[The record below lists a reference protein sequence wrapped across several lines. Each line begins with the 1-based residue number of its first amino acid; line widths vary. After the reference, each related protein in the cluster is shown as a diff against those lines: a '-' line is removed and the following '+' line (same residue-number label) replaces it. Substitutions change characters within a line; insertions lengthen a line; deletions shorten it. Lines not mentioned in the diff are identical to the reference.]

1 MQGKQKFLDK
11 VKLKDMI
18 AGLHEAYELVDR
30 EDYDGAIALLA
41 DKYRIGPNTKNPKGR
56 NPLFLVLEYYDWNQ
70 KKGKKI
76 FKFIESLIRSGAD
89 PNCQDKYQLTLLH
102 FATLRRSPELC
113 QLLLNNGA
121 NPNVLSEGD
130 LTPLD
135 YSIEYYVNDNF
146 PECLSVLLLG
156 GADPCLPHSRQT
168 YNFEKQLVEH
178 SERENPEHPEEDRL
192 RKAYR
197 RSMDQL
203 KMESGEEGE
212 LSNKYSVK
220 DGILYANDGKKLVR
234 IMRDYPSEEIVI
246 PEGVEEIIEGAFSC
260 CFSIKSISMPMSL
273 VSIEPFAFYYC
284 TSLEEIIV
292 PQNVTS
298 IGRSAF
304 QGCHVLKLVVLPDGL
319 KTIPARLFS
328 YCSSLE
334 SVVIPEGI
342 TNTYDEAYTFLDCP
356 LLKLQ
361 VKKGS
366 YAEAFAK
373 ENNIPYQLY

>member
-1 MQGKQKFLDK
+1 MKEQQKYLGK

-18 AGLHEAYELVDR
+18 AGLHEAYEFVDQ
-30 EDYDGAIALLA
+30 ENYEAAINLLA
-41 DKYRIGPNTKNPKGR
+41 HKYRIGPNTKNPKGR

-76 FKFIESLIRSGAD
+76 FKFIESLIRAGAD

-121 NPNVLSEGD
+121 NPNVLSEDD

-135 YSIEYYVNDNF
+135 YSVRYYVNHLF
-146 PECLSVLLLG
+146 PECLSVLLRG
-156 GADPCLPHSRQT
+156 GANPCLPHSNQT
-168 YNFEKQLVEH
+168 YNFEKQLVER
-178 SERENPEHPEEDRL
+178 SERERPEHPEEERL

-203 KMESGEEGE
+203 KMESGEGGE

-260 CFSIKSISMPMSL
+260 EFSIRS
-273 VSIEPFAFYYC
+273 VSIPESVVSIGPFAFYYC
-284 TSLEEIIV
+284 MSLEEVVV
-292 PQNVTS
+292 PRNVTT
-298 IGRSAF
+298 IGPSAF
-304 QGCHVLKLVVLPDGL
+304 CGCHELKSAVLPNRL
-319 KTIPARLFS
+319 KKIESSVFN
-328 YCSSLE
+328 YCPSLE
-334 SVVIPEGI
+334 TLIIPESVNDI
-342 TNTYDEAYTFLDCP
+342 FNTSSFSICP

-366 YAEAFAK
+366 YAEAYAK